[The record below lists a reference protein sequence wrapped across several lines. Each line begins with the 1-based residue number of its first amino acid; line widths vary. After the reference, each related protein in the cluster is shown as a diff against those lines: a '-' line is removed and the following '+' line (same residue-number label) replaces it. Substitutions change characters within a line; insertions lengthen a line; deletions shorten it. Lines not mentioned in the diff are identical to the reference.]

1 LTSSSSFAS
10 LRRFF
15 APLGVGVNEENQ
27 FAILGLVSYS
37 VGTLSKKKSNSK
49 GEVRNNLLF

>member
-27 FAILGLVSYS
+27 FAKFGKVNYLPNRQG
-37 VGTLSKKKSNSK
+37 
-49 GEVRNNLLF
+49 